1 MPSKAI
7 QINDLELTR
16 SSGNPFN
23 FNGILSESILSGI
36 DLDFKVSG
44 ERNVA
49 SIEELFRCDTVEVY
63 DPFIDRSYTATIRL
77 ISSSF
82 QAGRPERHY
91 RGQVKELDRV
101 PDFSRLELNGQ
112 EFVLFRYKGE
122 VIEKDKISHHALLK
136 LNEEEFKIVNKM
148 INQDSTK
155 MRRIGVDEEQII
167 LRFGGGMY
175 WSQHEENGQTYFK
188 YIVKLFPLDLKPSKI
203 NLASERG
210 KGVRPALELSPN

>member
-82 QAGRPERHY
+82 QAG
-91 RGQVKELDRV
+91 
-101 PDFSRLELNGQ
+101 S
-112 EFVLFRYKGE
+112 
-122 VIEKDKISHHALLK
+122 
-136 LNEEEFKIVNKM
+136 
-148 INQDSTK
+148 
-155 MRRIGVDEEQII
+155 
-167 LRFGGGMY
+167 
-175 WSQHEENGQTYFK
+175 
-188 YIVKLFPLDLKPSKI
+188 
-203 NLASERG
+203 
-210 KGVRPALELSPN
+210 